1 MVVSF
6 FVVLIVKSL
15 ENKHELII
23 VTIIKSVECVLEL
36 L

>member
-6 FVVLIVKSL
+6 FVILIVKSL
-15 ENKHELII
+15 ESKHELII
-23 VTIIKSVECVLEL
+23 ITIIKSVECVLEL